1 MKITQ
6 ELKEPK
12 IGTKRTLRSLQQQHV
27 SGFLEAS
34 LLRQA
39 EGKLK
44 KCTKSTG
51 LFSTKRWPLDVLT
64 FLIHGFD
71 KNMNKDSKGP
81 KVTRN
86 DYFQLVMKVALTFV
100 FLSWKALPCHGG
112 HAVC

>member
-1 MKITQ
+1 MSWNFVRFHEILNQTDAENFSFLSWK
-6 ELKEPK
+6 
-12 IGTKRTLRSLQQQHV
+12 TKN
-27 SGFLEAS
+27 
-34 LLRQA
+34 
-39 EGKLK
+39 K